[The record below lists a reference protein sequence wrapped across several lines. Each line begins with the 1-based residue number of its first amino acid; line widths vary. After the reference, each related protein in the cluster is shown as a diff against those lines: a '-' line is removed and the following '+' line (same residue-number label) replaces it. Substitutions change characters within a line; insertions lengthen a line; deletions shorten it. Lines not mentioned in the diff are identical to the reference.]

1 MTSPIS
7 EHANLVCL
15 WKQGSSAENCI
26 LFSCLV
32 GSRLGASPAQRQ
44 TGGGLPGEVATEQ
57 PLPWSPAPLDS
68 PCDLLRGPSTKVTW
82 GGAFIFFQM
91 RNPCCVRVN
100 EPHYVRAVKKKKG
113 AWRGKQCG
121 GFRPL
126 PRRNTEGCKP
136 SHLQRVRL
144 PHDSQPALLGDRSGD
159 VSRRQRCT
167 NEKKKSSQISAKPGP
182 NWLRAGGVY

>member
-1 MTSPIS
+1 MTSPSS

-15 WKQGSSAENCI
+15 WKQDSSGENCI

-44 TGGGLPGEVATEQ
+44 TGGGLPREVATEQ
-57 PLPWSPAPLDS
+57 PLPWAPAPLDS
-68 PCDLLRGPSTKVTW
+68 PCDPLRGPFHQGDL

-100 EPHYVRAVKKKKG
+100 EPRYVRAVKKKG
-113 AWRGKQCG
+113 AWSGKQCG

-136 SHLQRVRL
+136 SHLQKGAPATRL
-144 PHDSQPALLGDRSGD
+144 PARFA
-159 VSRRQRCT
+159 R
-167 NEKKKSSQISAKPGP
+167 
-182 NWLRAGGVY
+182 